1 MLNARKIPGPPSFV
15 AARCSRVPLMASSGR
30 IWPSLTEPT
39 ALWAPSSTHLSW
51 RSGFGWLGDFHGV
64 FTWVWQGLVDKIEV
78 PKLQNTNG
86 ICNIPSHTTPPPKK
100 HIKNRIWRI
109 SSGLCLPLPPVPPLP
124 PLPPL
129 RCQVLCRTTCSI
141 RELTFHG
148 DDPNGATT
156 PTTTTATTSAGPV
169 ATTEATTESTTGS
182 VNRSL
187 EYVGFKSNYIVAKWW
202 VKFD

>member
-86 ICNIPSHTTPPPKK
+86 ICNIPSHTTPPPQKT
-100 HIKNRIWRI
+100 HQESNLKNLIR
-109 SSGLCLPLPPVPPLP
+109 PV
-124 PLPPL
+124 
-129 RCQVLCRTTCSI
+129 
-141 RELTFHG
+141 LTVAT
-148 DDPNGATT
+148 GAT
-156 PTTTTATTSAGPV
+156 V
-169 ATTEATTESTTGS
+169 ATVATVAVPGALPNDVQHPGAHHPRRWPQRRHDPHDHDRHHQRRTGRHHGGH
-182 VNRSL
+182 NGKHHRKREPKL
-187 EYVGFKSNYIVAKWW
+187 GIRWIQK
-202 VKFD
+202 